1 MVSHNGHVLKGLFAT
16 RSTSSDGSESGSS
29 SSLLKLFRKNRHV
42 SYKSDVGSGDVL
54 SRSIASVNESTQVVS
69 DTGSVNSFHSAAN
82 DSLMLANGSDA
93 SAFST
98 QSAVSTADTSVATPK
113 QHHKEKNS
121 HLMPPGLTKK
131 GTADS
136 TGSKRKHLPT
146 LKRFLGKLKEDK
158 EKVAHQSFFKATL
171 ALEKKY
177 KDSNKLLGSGAT
189 GSVILVHSKTD
200 ESQVYAV
207 KKFRP
212 KQKSESERDYKVKVK
227 NEFKIASVFDH
238 ANLIKT
244 YELVTETSL
253 THDPEYYIVMDYCP
267 YDFFNLVMSGLIT
280 IHETECYF
288 KQIIAGVF
296 FLHDHGLAHRDL
308 KLDNC
313 VVTDQGILKL
323 IDFGSAVQF
332 RKPRMPGLDYGADN
346 LDEDHRLQRARGI
359 VGSDPYL
366 SPEVF
371 EPSNFG
377 YDPRLVDVWS
387 IAIIY
392 CCLVIRRFP
401 WKIPKW
407 SDPSYSS
414 FASAEPPHD
423 KGSESDATVPT
434 IKSGVATPVE
444 LKHAQLPELDQV
456 IPKLSIADDPELP
469 ESSKQSPQQSTP
481 PEAKSMQ
488 PSDSTTTE
496 KQNAVDSPSEVLN
509 GKSEVK
515 DKSESVS
522 STPEIKL
529 PEESRTETEGHAS
542 RPHKVGHRRKLT
554 GREKLLRLLPRNSR
568 SLIDKMLAIN
578 PEDRYTMDQVI
589 VHPYVKE
596 ILECQE
602 IILPSGQKS
611 IIKLE
616 NHVHHLVTEEQLK
629 QIELEKARQKE
640 AIAF

>member
-1 MVSHNGHVLKGLFAT
+1 MDSGGQH
-16 RSTSSDGSESGSS
+16 GSS
-29 SSLLKLFRKNRHV
+29 SSLVKLFRKNRHM
-42 SYKSDVGSGDVL
+42 SHSDVL
-54 SRSIASVNESTQVVS
+54 SRSISSRNDHDDS
-69 DTGSVNSFHSAAN
+69 GSVNSFHSAAN
-82 DSLMLANGSDA
+82 DSLVLINGSDG
-93 SAFST
+93 SAFSKE
-98 QSAVSTADTSVATPK
+98 SPISTADTSVATSKLLPK
-113 QHHKEKNS
+113 HQHQHQHQHQHLGLLPLAKKNS
-121 HLMPPGLTKK
+121 L
-131 GTADS
+131 DS
-136 TGSKRKHLPT
+136 EGSKKKHLPT
-146 LKRFLGKLKEDK
+146 LKRFLGKLKEDRSNK
-158 EKVAHQSFFKATL
+158 SNKGLPHFKPSL
-171 ALEKKY
+171 ALDKKY
-177 KDSNKLLGSGAT
+177 TNANKLLGSGAT

-200 ESQVYAV
+200 SSQVYAV
-207 KKFRP
+207 KQFRP
-212 KQKSESERDYKVKVK
+212 KQKAENERDYKVKVK
-227 NEFKIASVFDH
+227 NEFKIASVFNH
-238 ANLIKT
+238 PNLIKT
-244 YELVTETSL
+244 YELVTESGL

-332 RKPRMPGLDYGADN
+332 RKPRMPGLDYGVDN

-414 FASAEPPHD
+414 FASAEPPYD
-423 KGSESDATVPT
+423 KGSESEATVPT

-444 LKHAQLPELDQV
+444 TKPNIQLSELEQR
-456 IPKLSIADDPELP
+456 IPKLTINNEANTLDKSIDDKEVSQEPPQINLP
-469 ESSKQSPQQSTP
+469 EPNLDLDDQAPTQAVIPQ
-481 PEAKSMQ
+481 K
-488 PSDSTTTE
+488 
-496 KQNAVDSPSEVLN
+496 K
-509 GKSEVK
+509 
-515 DKSESVS
+515 
-522 STPEIKL
+522 
-529 PEESRTETEGHAS
+529 R
-542 RPHKVGHRRKLT
+542 HRRKLT

-568 SLIDKMLAIN
+568 SLIDKMLAVN

-589 VHPYVKE
+589 VHPYVQE
-596 ILECQE
+596 ITECQE
-602 IILPSGQKS
+602 LVLPSGEKS
-611 IIKLE
+611 ILKLE
-616 NHVHHLVTEEQLK
+616 NHTHHLVTEDQLRL
-629 QIELEKARQKE
+629 IEFEKARQKE
-640 AIAF
+640 AIGL